1 MITATIPNQASV
13 TVESGKSYTGPG
25 YIVIAKAW
33 SLDLTA
39 VIDQRWV
46 RYETAEEADVV
57 AKKLAEAD
65 WNAIGRWYSKA

>member
-13 TVESGKSYTGPG
+13 TVESGPNSKGPG
-25 YIVIAKAW
+25 FVVSAKAW

-46 RYETAEEADVV
+46 RYDTSAEADVV

-65 WNAIGRWYSKA
+65 WRTIGRWYANA